1 MVKMYT
7 FNFKVFLGL
16 FYAITVALCAPHPT
30 QNLDAGTVQTPATP
44 GLDSLHRLRKRSKVG
59 EIVGFVLLSLQKNIF
74 IQRVLPIHLNI
85 QYRFFSLL
93 CRKVLTALDV
103 GSEGVAKLIGDV
115 LKLQKD
121 FGSILKQLKSAG
133 ISEESCWENHGHP
146 LGPRMIYTMKQANF
160 HFLFSSPWIPKR
172 YKSSRSEAE

>member
-1 MVKMYT
+1 MYA

-16 FYAITVALCAPHPT
+16 FYAITVTLCAPHPT

-44 GLDSLHRLRKRSKVG
+44 GLDSLHCLRKRSKVG
-59 EIVGFVLLSLQKNIF
+59 EIVG
-74 IQRVLPIHLNI
+74 
-85 QYRFFSLL
+85 
-93 CRKVLTALDV
+93 KVLTALDV

-133 ISEESCWENHGHP
+133 IIPGSQKDTKVQDPKQNTALTDAAPTPSLPTEVIVLDDRFVIQNNNTQETP
-146 LGPRMIYTMKQANF
+146 LPAVLQT
-160 HFLFSSPWIPKR
+160 
-172 YKSSRSEAE
+172 